1 MEKERKRL
9 GLSHGEY
16 LDYLAHKHQDMIE
29 KLKGFCLSS
38 R

>member
-16 LDYLAHKHQDMIE
+16 LDYLARKHQDTIE
-29 KLKGFCLSS
+29 KLKGSS
-38 R
+38 LASS